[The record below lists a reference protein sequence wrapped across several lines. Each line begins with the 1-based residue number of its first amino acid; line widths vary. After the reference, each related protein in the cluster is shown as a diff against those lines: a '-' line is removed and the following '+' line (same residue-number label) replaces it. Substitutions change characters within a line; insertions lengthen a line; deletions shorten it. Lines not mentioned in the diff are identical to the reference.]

1 MAEELVLQN
10 VREVLTK
17 SVKKRMMCDVPF
29 GTLLSGGLDS
39 SLVTS
44 IACKLFN
51 EDGTN
56 EWHKKLHTFSIG
68 LKGSPDLKY
77 AKEVADRLGTKH
89 RELNFTVQEGLDAI
103 RDIGFII

>member
-1 MAEELVLQN
+1 M
-10 VREVLTK
+10 
-17 SVKKRMMCDVPF
+17 
-29 GTLLSGGLDS
+29 
-39 SLVTS
+39 TS

-77 AKEVADRLGTKH
+77 AKEVADFLGTVH
-89 RELNFTVQEGLDAI
+89 HEFNFTIQEGIDALRDVIYHLETYDVTTI
-103 RDIGFII
+103 RASNKNIKYLFTHNA